1 MTSHHTKLIAE
12 NRKARFNYFIEEE
25 FEAGVVLKGTE
36 VKSLR
41 MGKVNIKDSY
51 AKIQN
56 GEVFIYQLHI
66 GEYPFAHYGNHEPL
80 RPRKLLMHKSEIK
93 RLYGKINEK
102 GFTLVPLKMYF
113 KDGKVKIVIALARG
127 KQLFDKR
134 ESIRRKDMERE
145 QARLHRVGRY
155 THTGINAR

>member
-1 MTSHHTKLIAE
+1 MTAHHTKLIAE

-41 MGKVNIKDSY
+41 IGKVNIKDSY
-51 AKIQN
+51 AKILN

-155 THTGINAR
+155 TNTGINAR

>member
-80 RPRKLLMHKSEIK
+80 RPRKLLMHKAEIK

-145 QARLHRVGRY
+145 QARMHRVGRY